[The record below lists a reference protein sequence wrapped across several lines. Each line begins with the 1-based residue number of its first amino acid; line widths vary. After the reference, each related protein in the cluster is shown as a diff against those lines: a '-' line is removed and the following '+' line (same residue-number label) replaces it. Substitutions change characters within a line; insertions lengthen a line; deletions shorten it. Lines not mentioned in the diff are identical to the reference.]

1 MNESDA
7 TEPTSA
13 PTAQHTAPP
22 AEVTGPAVDT
32 APDQAVPPELAP
44 AADGAAAAS
53 ADAGADGTN
62 AGVDGTNS
70 AGDGNADAV
79 APAGD
84 GDAMPA
90 AEPAEDEGEAV
101 EINPAA
107 EPPPDEEPSAA
118 VAAAPPAVSTGDAAA
133 DSTGEDAALAE
144 DAVAAVEINPAAEP
158 PADEQPYQAAEE
170 SVPVSAPAASADIA
184 AVENP
189 PDASVADAAV
199 GDEVIAAVEINPA
212 AEPEATAEP
221 AAGAEP
227 ASAPAAGE
235 SVEAAPAAAKP
246 GPKPPDPRAEERRQR
261 AQQAWE
267 RVVAARESGEI
278 LSGTVTAAVKGGLL
292 VDVAGI
298 RGFLPASQVRV
309 PLGTAIDTLVK
320 TKVPLKVIDIDQTRR
335 RIVVSH
341 RRAAE
346 EERRHKRTELLR
358 SLEVGQMRE
367 GVVVRLAEFG
377 AFVDLGGVDGLI
389 PMRELAFERIDKAGD
404 VVTIGEHLQVEVL
417 RIDEN
422 GKKISLSRKNAL
434 PDPWRDHAN
443 VLRQGSTV
451 EGRVVAKEPR
461 LQVELAPGVVGSI
474 RESDA
479 DPADYELGEAI
490 EVLVRR
496 VDRATRR
503 ITLTT
508 MHGAAAV
515 PP

>member
-7 TEPTSA
+7 TEQTTVPA
-13 PTAQHTAPP
+13 AGAAAGP
-22 AEVTGPAVDT
+22 AEAT
-32 APDQAVPPELAP
+32 AAHVHAP
-44 AADGAAAAS
+44 AAADTVPDDPAPAAADAAAEAAAQVPESVPEPAAAAQEP
-53 ADAGADGTN
+53 AAAN
-62 AGVDGTNS
+62 EP
-70 AGDGNADAV
+70 AV
-79 APAGD
+79 AEEVQSSS
-84 GDAMPA
+84 A
-90 AEPAEDEGEAV
+90 ALEPEPAEDAGAAPV

-107 EPPPDEEPSAA
+107 EPPP
-118 VAAAPPAVSTGDAAA
+118 
-133 DSTGEDAALAE
+133 AE
-144 DAVAAVEINPAAEP
+144 DAPSAVEAQE
-158 PADEQPYQAAEE
+158 PADAE
-170 SVPVSAPAASADIA
+170 
-184 AVENP
+184 
-189 PDASVADAAV
+189 
-199 GDEVIAAVEINPA
+199 GIAAVEINPA
-212 AEPEATAEP
+212 AEPAATEAAAATDVAPSGEP
-221 AAGAEP
+221 AQP
-227 ASAPAAGE
+227 VP
-235 SVEAAPAAAKP
+235 AAPAQKQ
-246 GPKPPDPRAEERRQR
+246 PDPRADERRQR

-267 RVVAARESGEI
+267 RVVSARESGEV
-278 LSGTVTAAVKGGLL
+278 LTGTVTAAVKGGLL
-292 VDVAGI
+292 VDVGGI

-346 EERRHKRTELLR
+346 EERRNKRSELLR
-358 SLEVGQMRE
+358 SLAVGQVRE
-367 GVVVRLAEFG
+367 GVVVRLADFG

-434 PDPWRDHAN
+434 PDPWRDHAD

-451 EGRVVAKEPR
+451 QGKVVGKEPR
-461 LQVELAPGVVGSI
+461 LQVELAPGVVGSVGD
-474 RESDA
+474 RDA
-479 DPADYELGEAI
+479 DPADYEIGEAI

-496 VDRATRR
+496 VDRAMRR

-515 PP
+515 PPPQTSSTSSGFAPLGVELGRRP